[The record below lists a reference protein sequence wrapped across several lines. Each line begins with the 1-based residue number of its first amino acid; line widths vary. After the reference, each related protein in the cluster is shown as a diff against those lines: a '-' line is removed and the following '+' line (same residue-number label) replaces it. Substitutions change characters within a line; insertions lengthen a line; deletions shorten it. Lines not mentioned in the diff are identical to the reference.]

1 MGAAGGRLDG
11 LVFMVGIIVGILG
24 FAEIYPAIVDFAWSG
39 GRGTETLPELL
50 GLSPWVVA
58 VPVAAMALALF
69 WLAGVTEKKFGDSS
83 PS

>member
-39 GRGTETLPELL
+39 ARGTETLPELL
-50 GLSPWVVA
+50 GASPSVVA
-58 VPVAAMALALF
+58 VLIAAMALALF
-69 WLAGVTEKKFGDSS
+69 WLAGAAEKKFGDSS
-83 PS
+83 PN